1 MSSLPGVLSR
11 SPPPETWATA
21 VLKAK
26 GGRFFVCPQ
35 LFRKTASRIS
45 GDCGM
50 RCARRC
56 PSPRKSGF
64 LGMTQQGLCVT
75 PEPAPRHGAAPGGE
89 AGGSA
94 TPCWREG
101 SGLGFFSTAEG
112 RHKAD
117 LLHSGD
123 LADRLL
129 SLDRMYGSLRVRNR
143 RAAHPRAGGTS
154 QRAAPAGF
162 SRAQGIGTGS
172 CAPGAGCRGL
182 CPFVHAGPGSTSEPV
197 FPSARSVKG

>member
-21 VLKAK
+21 VLKSK
-26 GGRFFVCPQ
+26 GGRFSSARNCSGKQPPVYPGIAVCGA
-35 LFRKTASRIS
+35 L
-45 GDCGM
+45 GDARARESPDFSAWHNKALRDAGACSP
-50 RCARRC
+50 ARR
-56 PSPRKSGF
+56 RSGWRGGR
-64 LGMTQQGLCVT
+64 LGDALPARGVWPGL
-75 PEPAPRHGAAPGGE
+75 
-89 AGGSA
+89 
-94 TPCWREG
+94 
-101 SGLGFFSTAEG
+101 FSTAEG